1 MLLTGKHGSG
11 NARCPGVTVVVFMVI
26 QDKAKMLIPVTGIA
40 DKNLLTVDRILEMVN
55 RSLLTVDR
63 NLAMVNRSL
72 LTVDEK
78 MKDGVCSVYIS
89 KKQEQERQ

>member
-40 DKNLLTVDRILEMVN
+40 DRN
-55 RSLLTVDR
+55 LLTVDR
-63 NLAMVNRSL
+63 NLAMVDRNLAMVDRSL

>member
-1 MLLTGKHGSG
+1 MLTGKHGSG
-11 NARCPGVTVVVFMVI
+11 NARCPGVAVVVFMVI

-40 DKNLLTVDRILEMVN
+40 DRN
-55 RSLLTVDR
+55 LLTVDR
-63 NLAMVNRSL
+63 NLAMVDRNLAMVNKNLAIADRSL